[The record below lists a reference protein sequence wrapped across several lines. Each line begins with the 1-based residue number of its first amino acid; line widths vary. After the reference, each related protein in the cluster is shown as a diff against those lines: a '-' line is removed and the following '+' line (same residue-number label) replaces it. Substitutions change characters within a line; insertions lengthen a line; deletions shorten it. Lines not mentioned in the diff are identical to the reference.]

1 MPYAIKLSLIL
12 TLCIGLSIFVVH
24 VGSRV
29 IIYLDEW
36 EVDREIKWQFLV

>member
-12 TLCIGLSIFVVH
+12 TLCIGLSIFLLH

-29 IIYLDEW
+29 IIYLDEC
-36 EVDREIKWQFLV
+36 EVYREIKWQFLV

>member
-1 MPYAIKLSLIL
+1 MPYEIKLSLIL
-12 TLCIGLSIFVVH
+12 TLCIGLSIFVGH

-36 EVDREIKWQFLV
+36 EVDRKIKWQFLV